1 MCAYACACVCV
12 CMCVC
17 VCACLDTRLRN
28 IILPFLDFSFCLQ
41 MKKAAFFAPT
51 LLLKV
56 ILRARNKSLFYF
68 PLQQLAT
75 SPEVG

>member
-1 MCAYACACVCV
+1 MCVRVRVYAYACACVCV
-12 CMCVC
+12 LGYQVKEYHSP
-17 VCACLDTRLRN
+17 L
-28 IILPFLDFSFCLQ
+28 FLDFSFCLQ

-56 ILRARNKSLFYF
+56 IRRARNKSLFYF